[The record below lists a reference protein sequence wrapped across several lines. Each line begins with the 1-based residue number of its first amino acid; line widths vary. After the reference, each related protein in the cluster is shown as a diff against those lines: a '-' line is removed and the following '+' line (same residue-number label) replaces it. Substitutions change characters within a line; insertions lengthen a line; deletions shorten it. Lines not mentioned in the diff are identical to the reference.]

1 MKKIIW
7 ILGMIVLPVIAFSQQ
22 ATISLSDFT
31 IKENGKEVPYDKTFQ
46 ETLTVNVEKDFD
58 LYTINDITYGVSF
71 TYKKK
76 GERVKL
82 MHYMWS
88 KADGKKKRVTRR
100 KKEMVVLKTSV
111 KGVYTGKNVENIIIN
126 KDTMSS
132 LYVIFKYKLDYLDNQ

>member
-1 MKKIIW
+1 
-7 ILGMIVLPVIAFSQQ
+7 MIVLPVIAFSQQ

>member
-58 LYTINDITYGVSF
+58 LYTIDGITYGVSF

-100 KKEMVVLKTSV
+100 KKEMVILKTSV

>member
-1 MKKIIW
+1 MV
-7 ILGMIVLPVIAFSQQ
+7 VLPVIAFSQQ

-58 LYTINDITYGVSF
+58 LYTIDGITYGVSF

-82 MHYMWS
+82 MHYMWN

-111 KGVYTGKNVENIIIN
+111 EGVYTGKNVENIIIN

>member
-58 LYTINDITYGVSF
+58 LYTIDGITYGVSF

-132 LYVIFKYKLDYLDNQ
+132 LYVIFKYKLDYLVNQ

>member
-7 ILGMIVLPVIAFSQQ
+7 MLGLIILPAITFSQQ
-22 ATISLSDFT
+22 ATITLSDFT
-31 IKENGKEVPYDKTFQ
+31 IKENGKEVPYDKTFK
-46 ETLTVNVEKDFD
+46 ETLTVNTEKDFD
-58 LYTINDITYGVSF
+58 LYTIDGVTYGVSF

-111 KGVYTGKNVENIIIN
+111 KGTYNGKNVENIMID
-126 KDTMSS
+126 KHTMSS
-132 LYVIFKYKLDYLDNQ
+132 LYVIFKYQWDYMENR